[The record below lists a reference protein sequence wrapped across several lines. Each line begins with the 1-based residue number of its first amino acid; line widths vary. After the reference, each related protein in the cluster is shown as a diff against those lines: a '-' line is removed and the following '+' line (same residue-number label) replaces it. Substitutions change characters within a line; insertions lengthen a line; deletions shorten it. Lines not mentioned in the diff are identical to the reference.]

1 MRPTGDLQKDIK
13 KKKKKSFSVLDNLT
27 AERAK
32 NNKSGEVWPAVKRHD
47 SLVLQGEY
55 SA

>member
-1 MRPTGDLQKDIK
+1 MRPTGDLQKDI
-13 KKKKKSFSVLDNLT
+13 KKKKSFSVLDNLT

-32 NNKSGEVWPAVKRHD
+32 NNKGGEVWPAVKRRD